1 MTAEQFHFI
10 VRRGICLL
18 APAQGDDPK
27 RKRKMIS
34 FKKRPGL
41 NRSSKYLQA
50 AMILAAVTAIGTV
63 PALAKKKHSLQG
75 LHMSAENFDNHFDAG
90 SVPIS
95 AKRAAAVHDCSVQA
109 SKFSNAS

>member
-1 MTAEQFHFI
+1 
-10 VRRGICLL
+10 
-18 APAQGDDPK
+18 
-27 RKRKMIS
+27 MIS
-34 FKKRPGL
+34 FKKSQGL
-41 NRSSKYLQA
+41 NRRTKYVQA

-75 LHMSAENFDNHFDAG
+75 LHMSADNFDNHFDTG

-109 SKFSNAS
+109 SKFSNASFEETQILFYGECMTQRGEMP